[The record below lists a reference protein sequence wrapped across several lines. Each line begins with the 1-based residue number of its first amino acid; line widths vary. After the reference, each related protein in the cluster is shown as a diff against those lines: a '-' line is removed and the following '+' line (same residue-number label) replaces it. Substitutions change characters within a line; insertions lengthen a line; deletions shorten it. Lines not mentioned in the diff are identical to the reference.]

1 MAGSAE
7 QDRRTG
13 AKKRILIDASPV
25 TGSVDGLSVYIVNLI
40 RNLPAD
46 SLAEFDFTILLNP
59 GVDWPELG
67 EAMKVGGMEELR
79 ARIAPIGPRRDWDM
93 YRFLRRHR
101 HRFDLVHITSHNYP
115 IALRGGVVTIHDVTF
130 KTWFDSKSRIPGWR
144 LAARSY
150 LDRIV
155 RHGLKRAQAV
165 IAVSDST
172 RRELIQRFAP
182 ADPGKI
188 EVIHEG
194 WEHLADYDPGACE
207 PFDFDA
213 GGYLF
218 FLGSYRVHKNLS
230 LLLEAFRLAMERI
243 PKDRILVISGSS
255 GRLSAANREVME
267 AINANGVRLVFTGYV
282 SNACV
287 ARLYREAD
295 AFIFPSLS
303 EGFGLPVLE
312 AFHFGAPLLAS
323 AATSLPEVAGD
334 AALYFDPNDAGDMA
348 EAIVRFYG
356 DDSLRRRL
364 ADAGRKRLDQFSW
377 AKAARETV
385 QLYRR
390 CLDSRESLSAS
401 GSRASR
407 GRG

>member
-1 MAGSAE
+1 MAGSAG
-7 QDRRTG
+7 QDKRTG

-46 SLAEFDFTILLNP
+46 ALSEFDFTILLNP
-59 GVDWPELG
+59 GVDWPELT
-67 EAMKVGGMEELR
+67 EAMKAGGMATLR

-93 YRFLRRHR
+93 FRFLRRNR
-101 HRFDLVHITSHNYP
+101 GRFDLIHITSHNYP
-115 IALRGGVVTIHDVTF
+115 IALRGGIVTIHDVTF
-130 KTWFDSKSRIPGWR
+130 KTWFDSKSPIPGWR
-144 LAARSY
+144 FAARSY

-172 RRELIQRFAP
+172 RRELVERFAP

-194 WEHLADYDPGACE
+194 WEHLADYDPEACE
-207 PFDFDA
+207 PFDFEA
-213 GGYLF
+213 GGFIF

-230 LLLEAFRLAMERI
+230 LLLEAFRLAMDRI
-243 PKDRILVISGSS
+243 PEDRKLVISGSS
-255 GRLSAANREVME
+255 GRLSAANREVMDS
-267 AINANGVRLVFTGYV
+267 INAKGVRVVFTGYV

-323 AATSLPEVAGD
+323 NATSLPEVAGD
-334 AALYFDPNDAGDMA
+334 AALYFDPNDVRDMA
-348 EAIVRFYG
+348 EAIVRFYVDPG
-356 DDSLRRRL
+356 LATDLAARGRQRL
-364 ADAGRKRLDQFSW
+364 ESFSW
-377 AKAARETV
+377 KTASEETV
-385 QLYRR
+385 ALYRK
-390 CLDSRESLSAS
+390 CLS
-401 GSRASR
+401 GSQ
-407 GRG
+407 

>member
-7 QDRRTG
+7 DRRTG
-13 AKKRILIDASPV
+13 ARKRILIDASPV

-46 SLAEFDFTILLNP
+46 ALAEFDFTILLNP
-59 GVDWPELG
+59 GIDWPELG
-67 EAMKVGGMEELR
+67 EAIRTGGMEEMR
-79 ARIAPIGPRRDWDM
+79 VRIAPIGPRRDWDM
-93 YRFLRRHR
+93 FRFLRRNR
-101 HRFDLVHITSHNYP
+101 DQFDLIHITSHNYP
-115 IALRGGVVTIHDVTF
+115 IALRGGIVTIHDVTF

-144 LAARSY
+144 FAARSY

-194 WEHLADYDPGACE
+194 WEHLADYDAEACE
-207 PFDFDA
+207 PFDIDA

-230 LLLEAFRLAMERI
+230 RLLEAFRIAMDRI
-243 PKDRILVISGSS
+243 PEDRILVISGSS
-255 GRLSAANREVME
+255 GRLSAANREVMA
-267 AINANGVRLVFTGYV
+267 AINAKRTRVVFTGYV

-312 AFHFGAPLLAS
+312 AFHSGAPLLAS
-323 AATSLPEVAGD
+323 SATSLPEVAGD
-334 AALYFDPNDAGDMA
+334 AALYFDPNDALDIA
-348 EAIVRFYG
+348 DAIVRFYADPALG
-356 DDSLRRRL
+356 PRL
-364 ADAGRKRLDQFSW
+364 STLGKDRLESFSW
-377 AKAARETV
+377 KKAAEETV
-385 QLYRR
+385 ALYRR
-390 CLDSRESLSAS
+390 CLS
-401 GSRASR
+401 GTR
-407 GRG
+407 